1 MAASQ
6 LEIRYNLLR
15 TVSSYVNS
23 KQPHL
28 CKKVVLLVS
37 QLGLAAEGDS
47 RLSREES
54 DVLSGGVDAFCDKVK
69 DALARKNVRQL
80 GL

>member
-1 MAASQ
+1 ME
-6 LEIRYNLLR
+6 LRYHLLR
-15 TVSSYVNS
+15 AVSSYVNS

-37 QLGLAAEGDS
+37 QLGLAAEGDP
-47 RLSREES
+47 RLSREENE
-54 DVLSGGVDAFCDKVK
+54 VLSGGVDAFCDKVK
-69 DALARKNVRQL
+69 EALARKNVRQL